1 MLFSV
6 DIHFDQVMYMLHKEN
21 IFLVQFSLVYFF
33 VGSEPGD
40 RCSSQWIFILTQ
52 EMYMLH
58 KENISQLQLNKH
70 YWYRLHSFMYLY
82 LLSE

>member
-40 RCSSQWIFILTQ
+40 RCSSQWIFILT
-52 EMYMLH
+52 
-58 KENISQLQLNKH
+58 
-70 YWYRLHSFMYLY
+70 
-82 LLSE
+82 